1 MRPKFLVILLG
12 FLVLS
17 SSCHSIK
24 PTVEEIKIFESL
36 NQIEYPFTEFKNGNE
51 STVITDFLKA
61 NEILIL
67 KDWKKSLGAP
77 KRLLQSECIGCP
89 DHSSSL
95 APIYRVKN
103 GRFIHFGLKDS
114 QGVQNLVFR
123 KNGAFTNQFYMF
135 EGRSQEELQKELEKK
150 NRQEFE
156 VFEGVYPIEIGKK
169 KLYQELLESNSFTGV
184 ENWYTTPYPTRIVV
198 ERILLEK
205 RNELGFRF
213 KGGIYSIQGE
223 DKTGEFRI
231 YNFVEPIFY
240 ANAMDTQ
247 GASSQSSITEG
258 FYANA
263 TFFLLDLD
271 SEINVSIQIKSN
283 TSGKEYKFSVLENE
297 SFLTIEE
304 YLKNDA
310 VLFDQYQNK
319 LSKGSY
325 LIRIL
330 HENSDY
336 AEKPLYTI
344 HIAKTTS
351 DH

>member
-1 MRPKFLVILLG
+1 MSPKDTAILLI

-17 SSCHSIK
+17 TSCHGIK
-24 PTVEEIKIFESL
+24 PTVVESRVFESL
-36 NQIEYPFTEFKNGNE
+36 NQIMYPFTEVKNGNG
-51 STVITDFLKA
+51 SSAIIDFL
-61 NEILIL
+61 NEDEILIL

-77 KRLLQSECIGCP
+77 ERLLQSECIGCP

-103 GRFIHFGLKDS
+103 GKFIHFGLKDS
-114 QGVQNLVFR
+114 QGVKNLVFR
-123 KNGAFTNQFYMF
+123 KNGAFANQFYMF

-169 KLYQELLESNSFTGV
+169 KLYQELLESNSLTGV

-213 KGGIYSIQGE
+213 KEGIYSIQGE

-240 ANAMDTQ
+240 ANAMDND
-247 GASSQSSITEG
+247 GASSQSSITDA

-283 TSGKEYKFSVLENE
+283 TSGKVYQFSVLENE

-310 VLFDQYQNK
+310 MLFDQYQNK
-319 LSKGSY
+319 LSIGSY

-344 HIAKTTS
+344 HINKTTI